1 MRYSNKKGVHDMT
14 DHYEMKNT
22 AKSSV
27 EIQDV
32 FSGDFPFESRIA
44 SYALQFLKLKIRPL
58 EMDFYKMVLEV
69 LSKADLETLTRNLVS
84 SFPDNDAT
92 ERLRENV
99 DDAEDVHDLTR
110 AFQAFGRPSNS
121 KQGLAFTQ
129 ELIRLLKKMIHTDPL
144 SYQRRCADLSRK
156 LNLGPHEM
164 SLLELGCCYGL
175 NQGLEGF
182 VDSYNLAKKAGL
194 FSYLTGIPRSTV
206 GSIISSK
213 SPLAKNDLLTFN
225 HRCVSIED
233 SVSEYLL
240 GNAGKSYAMDSFCP
254 LESPSVPLK
263 NFELKDIQKTLLVKL
278 LSSKSPTNI
287 LLHGKA
293 GSGKTELAKALVA
306 HCNKN
311 AVLVS
316 YECNGKESARK
327 MSLVATANSVS
338 EDTVIIIDEV
348 DSLLNTQSYFLRS
361 DVDKGWINHFLD
373 ENRHKVIW
381 ITNETQR
388 MESSVCRR
396 FSYSLNLQGLN
407 RAQRQT
413 LWTMQLKKHGIKRY
427 FQTDKIEDLARRYPV
442 SPGLI
447 TYAINTVSASHSD
460 DMSVKEVHAFLE
472 EVISRQMEL
481 TEGLP
486 PSKLLNKINEHY
498 DPHALHTDTD
508 IPKLLNGLEQY
519 HKSDSGFGLSML
531 FWGWPGTGKTEFGK
545 YIAER
550 LDKELLVKRMSDLQ
564 SKWVGETE
572 QQIAAAFREAEE
584 NDAILFLDEAD
595 SLFIDRKTA
604 RASWESAQTNEVL
617 TQMEN
622 FKGIL
627 ICCTNLLD
635 HLDTA
640 ALRRFAFKVKFK
652 PLTEVG
658 RLSLYR
664 EYFKG
669 IKGRFTPELKEQ
681 LNALTNL
688 CPGDIR
694 AVWQRIGILGQGLNH
709 KELLKEL
716 EKEVGYKQELNPT
729 RIGF

>member
-1 MRYSNKKGVHDMT
+1 MT
-14 DHYEMKNT
+14 DLCEMKNINEVT
-22 AKSSV
+22 V
-27 EIQDV
+27 DIRDD
-32 FSGDFPFESRIA
+32 FSGDFPYESRIA

-58 EMDFYKMVLEV
+58 EMDFYNMVMEI
-69 LSKADLETLTRNLVS
+69 LSKVDVEKLTQKLISV
-84 SFPDNDAT
+84 FPDNDAA

-99 DDAEDVHDLTR
+99 DDAEDNHDLAR
-110 AFQAFGRPSNS
+110 AFKAFAKPSRS
-121 KQGLAFTQ
+121 KQASAFSQ
-129 ELIRLLKKMIHTDPL
+129 ELIRLLKKMVRTDTS
-144 SYQRRCADLSRK
+144 SYQKRCTDLSRK
-156 LNLGPHEM
+156 LNLGMHDI
-164 SLLELGCCYGL
+164 SLIELGCCYGL
-175 NQGLEGF
+175 NQGLECF
-182 VDSYNLAKKAGL
+182 VDSYNLTKKAGL
-194 FSYLTGIPRSTV
+194 FSYLTGIPKTTV
-206 GSIISSK
+206 RSIISCK
-213 SPLAKNDLLTFN
+213 SPMATNDLFTID
-225 HRCVSIED
+225 HRCVSVEE
-233 SVSEYLL
+233 SVVEYLI
-240 GNAGKSYAMDSFCP
+240 GNGGKAYALDAFCSM
-254 LESPSVPLK
+254 ESPSVPLK
-263 NFELKDIQKTLLVKL
+263 HFDLKGIQKDLLVKMIT
-278 LSSKSPTNI
+278 SKGPTNL

-293 GSGKTELAKALVA
+293 GSGKTELSKALVA
-306 HCNKN
+306 HCHKE

-316 YECNGKESARK
+316 YERDGKESARK
-327 MSLVATANSVS
+327 MSLLATVNSVS

-348 DSLLNTQSYFLRS
+348 DSLLNTQSFFSRS
-361 DVDKGWINHFLD
+361 DVDKAWINHFLD
-373 ENRHKVIW
+373 QSRHKIIW

-388 MESSVCRR
+388 MEASVCRR

-460 DMSVKEVHAFLE
+460 DMSVKDIHAFLE

-486 PSKLLNKINEHY
+486 PSKSLNKINEHY

-508 IPKLLNGLEQY
+508 IPKLLNGLEHY
-519 HKSDSGFGLSML
+519 RKSDSGFGLSML

-545 YIAER
+545 YISER

-584 NDAILFLDEAD
+584 QDAILFLDEAD

-635 HLDTA
+635 HLDSA

-652 PLTEVG
+652 PLTEQG
-658 RLSLYR
+658 KLSLYR
-664 EYFKG
+664 KYFKG
-669 IKGRFTPELKEQ
+669 INGRFTPELKER
-681 LNALTNL
+681 LNVLPNL

-694 AVWQRIGILGQGLNH
+694 AVWQRIGILGQDLNH
-709 KELLKEL
+709 GELLREL
-716 EKEVGYKQELNPT
+716 EKEVGYKQELNQT